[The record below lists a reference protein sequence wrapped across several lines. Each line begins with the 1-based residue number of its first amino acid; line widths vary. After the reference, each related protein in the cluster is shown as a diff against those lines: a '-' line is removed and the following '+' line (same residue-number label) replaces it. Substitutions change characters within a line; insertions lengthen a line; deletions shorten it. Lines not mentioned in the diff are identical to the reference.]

1 MGKSLKI
8 GQKISLKRIITWTGC
23 NVISYGKAAGSS
35 GKYIS
40 SISTDTRTIKE
51 NDFFIPVTGQ
61 NFDGHDFLADAVK
74 KKCCGFAVDT
84 THKKSLEHAKANS
97 DPSVWEQLIILEAA
111 GTLSF
116 LLDIAGNYIRRF
128 NPLVIGV
135 TGSAGKTTTKDFIV
149 NILSPSFNIKFT
161 PGNLNTEL
169 GIALSV
175 LEINKDTQFFVAEL
189 AMRAK
194 GQIGM
199 LSETVNLD
207 IGAITSVGASHLEFF
222 KDVNEIALAKAEM
235 ADFLK
240 EKGGVLFL
248 NNDDEYTGFIMENVS
263 CRIIKYGRNNNLE
276 YNFLEKG
283 ADNSGR
289 YDMELF
295 NSDRKVNEFM
305 VPVPGYH
312 NIYNACCAAAVCSYL
327 GVDKS
332 TIKNGIEGTAAG
344 ENRMRI
350 IERGGK
356 IIINDCYNASPLSMK
371 CAIDTLKTVTEN
383 NNCRSVAILADMM
396 ELGSSSAEL
405 HFEIGKYIKEKA
417 IDVLIAIGDIS
428 KNICIGFGR
437 EIKAGENERNAGR
450 ILPQVYHFKDSGSF
464 ADAAS
469 DIIKPGDCI
478 LVKGSRANRLEKII
492 DFL

>member
-23 NVISYGKAAGSS
+23 NVISFGKAVEPS

-51 NDFFIPVTGQ
+51 NDFFIPVIGQ
-61 NFDGHDFLADAVK
+61 NFDGHDFLADAIK
-74 KKCCGFAVDT
+74 KKCCGFVVDT
-84 THKKSLEHAKANS
+84 SHKKSLEHAKANS
-97 DPSVWEQLIILEAA
+97 DPRVWDQLIILEAT

-149 NILSPSFNIKFT
+149 NILSPAFNIKFT

-189 AMRAK
+189 GMRAK

-199 LSETVNLD
+199 LSGTVNID
-207 IGAITSVGASHLEFF
+207 IGAITSIGASHLEFF
-222 KDVNEIALAKAEM
+222 RDVNEIALAKAEM
-235 ADFLK
+235 AEFLK
-240 EKGGVLFL
+240 KKGGVLFL
-248 NNDDEYTGFIMENVS
+248 NNDDEYTGFLMENVS
-263 CRIIKYGRNNNLE
+263 CRVIKYGRNNNLE
-276 YNFLEKG
+276 YNFIEKG
-283 ADNSGR
+283 ADSSGR
-289 YDMELF
+289 YDIKLF
-295 NSDRKVNEFM
+295 NSDRKINEFT

-312 NIYNACCAAAVCSYL
+312 NIYNACCAAAICSYL
-327 GVDKS
+327 GVDKKN
-332 TIKNGIEGTAAG
+332 IKNGIEVTAAG
-344 ENRMRI
+344 ENRMKI
-350 IERGGK
+350 ISRSRK

-371 CAIDTLKTVTEN
+371 CAIDTLKTVSLN
-383 NNCRSVAILADMM
+383 NKFRSVAILADMM
-396 ELGSSSAEL
+396 ELGSGSAGL
-405 HFEIGKYIKEKA
+405 HLEIGKYLKDKA

-428 KNICIGFGR
+428 KNICIGYGQA
-437 EIKAGENERNAGR
+437 IKAGENKKNAGR
-450 ILPQVYHFKDSGSF
+450 ILPEVYHFKDPGSF
-464 ADAAS
+464 AHSAR
-469 DIIKPGDCI
+469 DIIKQGDCI
-478 LVKGSRANRLEKII
+478 LVKGSRANKLEKII